1 MIFDV
6 IAAVLLLLGALL
18 CVAAGVG
25 LLRFPD
31 VLSRTHAVAKP
42 QILGLILILTGLAV
56 RLRSLADLPTLL
68 LVIGFQLATAPV
80 AAHMIGRAAYRVGI
94 LRKELLLVDEAADS
108 DASPPSH
115 SQ

>member
-1 MIFDV
+1 MIPDI

-18 CVAAGVG
+18 CLAAGIA

-42 QILGLILILTGLAV
+42 QILGLVLILIGLAV
-56 RLRSLADLPTLL
+56 RLHSAADLPTLV
-68 LVIGFQLATAPV
+68 LVIGFQLTTAPV

-94 LRKELLLVDEAADS
+94 LRKDLLLVDEAAEGT
-108 DASPPSH
+108 PPPKSE
-115 SQ
+115 